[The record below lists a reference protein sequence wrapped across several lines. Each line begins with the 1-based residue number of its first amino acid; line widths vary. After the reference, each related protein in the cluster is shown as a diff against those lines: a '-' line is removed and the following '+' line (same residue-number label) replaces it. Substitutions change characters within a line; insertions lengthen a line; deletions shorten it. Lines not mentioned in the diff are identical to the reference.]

1 MGVSTGAQ
9 PRLVTHALLSPRT
22 LLYFYRRRL
31 RAHGVQELLA
41 GVGIAAAV
49 ALVLAAAVTQGSIA
63 GSTRQVLRAV
73 IGPAQLQLRARGPEG
88 FSEAML
94 ARVEA
99 LPGVQRAAPLLER
112 SVRIVG
118 PGGRSANVYLA
129 GTDVSLA
136 VLNGLGR
143 TLPLGALS
151 TGAIGL
157 SAASARALHLGA
169 QAGDGRTSVTLLVG
183 GVRRSIRVSAVLG
196 DDEAGVL
203 AQALVG
209 VTPLASMQSL
219 FAQPGRITRILVQVA
234 PAAKAKVARELRAL
248 AGGRLIAADSEQD
261 IALLE
266 EALHPSAQAS
276 ALFAAIGALLGFLF
290 AFNAILLTV
299 PERRRAIADLR
310 MAGTRRSAI
319 VQMVGFQAVC
329 LGTAASLVAL
339 ALGYALS
346 RWVFHESTSYLAQA
360 FALSGGTVVGART
373 VLLAGLGG
381 VLMTCLASALP
392 LADLRRGRPRDAIY
406 FEDAA
411 PGQAL
416 AGRGQ
421 RWLFALALAM
431 LALASVLYAAVPSGA
446 LVASVALALATVLAV
461 PVAFAGVLAGARW
474 LSAHAPRMATLALAI
489 GGVRAT
495 TLRSLALAATGAV
508 ALFGSVALGG
518 ARANLLDG
526 IRSFAHS
533 YAADAPIW
541 VSEPDDNQAT
551 RQLAGDGGGATR
563 IAQLPG
569 VASVERFQGTFL
581 TFGPR
586 RVWIIARPP
595 GGARTVLATQTLGG
609 SAAAARAD
617 ARLAQGGWIA
627 VSQQIAAEDHA
638 RVGGTLTLPTP
649 SGYVRYRV
657 AALTSNL
664 AWSPGV
670 VFMSTRDF
678 SRAWGI
684 AAPSALAVRPARAAE
699 TQRVKTE
706 IVRALGPTSGLEVA
720 TASTRQ
726 GRIDALTSE
735 GLSQLGLISTL
746 LVITAIVALGA
757 ALASSINQRRGAL
770 AGLRLTGA
778 QPARLRRILLI
789 EGSLMLGAGCV
800 TGALAGVYGQF
811 VIDAYLRHVTGFPV
825 AAAGAS
831 ARPLEILALVL
842 AAAFALVA
850 IPGWLASR
858 VSPALALADE

>member
-1 MGVSTGAQ
+1 MSAGEQ
-9 PRLVTHALLSPRT
+9 PGLVTHALLSPRT
-22 LLYFYRRRL
+22 LVYFYRRRL

-49 ALVLAAAVTQGSIA
+49 ALVLAAAVAQGSIA

-118 PGGRSANVYLA
+118 RDGRGASVYVA

-151 TGAIGL
+151 AGAIGL

-169 QAGDGRTSVTLLVG
+169 RANDGRARVTLLIG
-183 GVRRSIRVSAVLG
+183 GVRRAMRVSAVLG
-196 DDEAGVL
+196 GEEAGVL

-209 VTPLASMQSL
+209 VMPLASMQSL
-219 FAQPGRITRILVQVA
+219 LGQPGRVTRILVQVT
-234 PAAKAKVARELRAL
+234 PGAKAKVARELRGL
-248 AGGRLIAADSEQD
+248 AGGRLVVAGTEQD
-261 IALLE
+261 IALLDQ
-266 EALHPSAQAS
+266 ALHPSAQAS

-319 VQMVGFQAVC
+319 VQMVAFQAVC
-329 LGTAASLVAL
+329 LGASASIVAL

-346 RWVFHESTSYLAQA
+346 RWVFHQSAGYLAQA
-360 FALSGGTVVGART
+360 FILSGGTVVGART
-373 VLLAGLGG
+373 VALVGLGG
-381 VLMTCLASALP
+381 VAMTCLASALP

-416 AGRGQ
+416 AQRGQ
-421 RWLFALALAM
+421 RWLFATALAL

-446 LVASVALALATVLAV
+446 LVASLALALATVLAV

-474 LSAHAPRMATLALAI
+474 VSTHAPRMATLALAI
-489 GGVRAT
+489 RGVRAT
-495 TLRSLALAATGAV
+495 TLRALALAATGAV

-518 ARANLLDG
+518 ARANLLAG
-526 IRSFAHS
+526 IRGFAHS

-541 VSEPDDNQAT
+541 VSEPGDNQAT
-551 RQLAGDGGGATR
+551 QQLAGDGGAAR
-563 IAQLPG
+563 IARLPG
-569 VASVERFQGTFL
+569 VASAERFQGTFL
-581 TFGPR
+581 TFGAR

-595 GGARTVLATQTLGG
+595 GGARSVLATQTLGG
-609 SAAAARAD
+609 ASAAARAD

-627 VSQQIAAEDHA
+627 VSQQIAAEHHT

-649 SGYVRYRV
+649 SGNVRYRV
-657 AALTSNL
+657 AALTTNL

-670 VFMSTRDF
+670 VFIGARDF
-678 SRAWGI
+678 TRAWGI
-684 AAPSALAVRPARAAE
+684 AAASALAVRPARAGE
-699 TQRVKTE
+699 TQHVKAE
-706 IVRALGPTSGLEVA
+706 IVRALGPASGLEVA
-720 TASTRQ
+720 TAGTRQ
-726 GRIDALTSE
+726 GMIDALTSE
-735 GLSQLGLISTL
+735 GLSQLGLVSTL

-770 AGLRLTGA
+770 AGLRLSGA
-778 QPARLRRILLI
+778 RPARLRRILMI

-800 TGALAGVYGQF
+800 TGTLAGVYGQF

-831 ARPLEILALVL
+831 AWPLEILALVL
-842 AAAFALVA
+842 VAAFAIVA
-850 IPGWLASR
+850 VPGWLASR
-858 VSPALALADE
+858 VAPALALAEE